1 MIKDIRVKNLI
12 VQLRKK
18 LFKLKSREEFH
29 YTDYRKPFNELK
41 SFCLHTANMPRYPR
55 ERSSKVIDKT
65 LSSTVASSSGDI

>member
-1 MIKDIRVKNLI
+1 MIENIGVKNLI

-18 LFKLKSREEFH
+18 LFKLKSRGEYH
-29 YTDYRKPFNELK
+29 YPDYPKQFVEIK
-41 SFCLHTANMPRYPR
+41 SFCLHTVNIQFYPR